1 MSRASLLALFIT
13 IATVANSAEL
23 LEVDTGLFVHADKR
37 IKLELN
43 SMDRKPILTV
53 LKLCI

>member
-37 IKLELN
+37 VKLELN